1 MELSRKFHVD
11 RRQIPPIINSKS
23 LNCITAERVASIHHR
38 HHHHHSNMSTPARRR
53 LMRDFKRIQGDSQ
66 SSSGGI
72 SASPL
77 ADNVMVWNAI
87 IIGPDETPFEDGTFR
102 LKLTFDEQYPNKP
115 PQVKFISEMF
125 HPNVYASGDLC
136 LDILQ
141 NRWSP
146 TYDVASILTSVQSL
160 LNDPNINSP
169 ANVEAANLFKD
180 HKSQYV
186 KRVRQTVEKSWT
198 EDLQDVPGGDSDSDD
213 DDDDDSDDDLSN

>member
-1 MELSRKFHVD
+1 
-11 RRQIPPIINSKS
+11 
-23 LNCITAERVASIHHR
+23 
-38 HHHHHSNMSTPARRR
+38 MSTPARRR
-53 LMRDFKRIQGDSQ
+53 LMRDFKRIQKDC
-66 SSSGGI
+66 SGGI

-77 ADNVMVWNAI
+77 ADNVMVWNGI
-87 IIGPDETPFEDGTFR
+87 IIGPQDTPFEDGTFR

-146 TYDVASILTSVQSL
+146 TYDVASILTSIQSL

-169 ANVEAANLFKD
+169 ANVEAANLYKD
-180 HKSQYV
+180 HRSQYA
-186 KRVRQTVEKSWT
+186 KRVRETVEKSWT
-198 EDLQDVPGGDSDSDD
+198 EDLDDLGDDDMDDEGDLDDLDDGEGDADGASDSDKQ
-213 DDDDDSDDDLSN
+213 